1 MKVLPFIISKPENS
15 TLLLQ
20 EDRAISFYS
29 KLHQH
34 EEIQLSYIAK
44 GEGTFYIGDC
54 YGQFGVGDIF
64 AIGEHLPHV
73 FSSDPSEEDVHMVSL
88 FFTTNSYGEGFFE
101 HPEFHSIRHF
111 FDSVKLGF
119 RLSSKTDGMG
129 QKMIEM
135 TQQDSLERFLS
146 FIELLHQ
153 LSRSEL
159 ELLSSVIH
167 RKRFSENDGKR
178 MREIMQY
185 TLENFDKG
193 LTVQEVAEIANM
205 SPNAFCR
212 YFKQRANKTYINFV
226 IDIRIGHACKLLQ
239 RNSDLRISE
248 IAFQSG
254 FNNLTNFNR
263 KFRQIKGLT
272 PSEFRSSFR

>member
-20 EDRAISFYS
+20 EDRAESFYS

-34 EEIQLSYIAK
+34 EEIQLSYIVN

-54 YGQFGVGDIF
+54 FGQFSAGDIF

-73 FSSDPSEEDVHMVSL
+73 FSSEPSDQDVHMISL
-88 FFTTNSYGEGFFE
+88 FFTPNSYGDGFFE
-101 HPEFHSIRHF
+101 RPEFHSFRNF
-111 FDSVKLGF
+111 FDSVKPGF
-119 RLSSKTDGMG
+119 RLTSNTLEMG

-153 LSRSEL
+153 ISKSEL
-159 ELLSSVIH
+159 DILSSVIH
-167 RKRFSENDGKR
+167 RKKFSENDGKR
-178 MREIMQY
+178 MRKIMEY
-185 TLENFDKG
+185 TLQNFHKG

-212 YFKQRANKTYINFV
+212 YFKQRANKTFINFV
-226 IDIRIGHACKLLQ
+226 IDIRIGHACKLLH

-263 KFRQIKGLT
+263 KFRQVKGLT
-272 PSEFRSSFR
+272 PSEFRNSF